1 MKGAATRA
9 PGGLSGTLRGL
20 LRSVALALLLTA
32 PLFLPPIVYLAL
44 HRAGYVARQPYL
56 AYERTLI
63 LDLLLYWLAAAGLAL
78 ALRERRRVGPW
89 LAARRGA
96 IFLLLFSTALS
107 LAFGEVALRL
117 LRPSLGENLYERWP
131 SPILHHRNA
140 PGRSSQGMGGHT
152 VSTNE
157 DGFRTPYSRAEFLQH
172 RQRVVL
178 LGDSYVF
185 GLGVAEEDSL
195 APRLEQELERIAAAA
210 GGGASAEGAAD
221 VAVLNTGV
229 ISYSPL
235 LERAVFR
242 HLAKEYR
249 PTATILFVDVNDIGD
264 DWQYAR
270 ENVSQD
276 PDEPRWDVPEQPRKK
291 GLCELSALCK
301 AARPATAKLFLPFA
315 TLAKHWGLAREEYDY
330 YRFEVK
336 VGGKVE
342 KDRFFILR
350 HPLEETRPFFEG
362 TLANIEALARDV
374 AAAGSSFQVVVMPR
388 YFHWNDAECPR
399 NWEGFRYRVDEPYE
413 EEYLRFFEEAAARE
427 PFPIWGLVEA
437 FRAHRGGPLVFEQ
450 DPHWNEA
457 GHLLAAQ
464 TVAGHLAQAGWP
476 AAPSASKESAMM
488 QQEQP

>member
-1 MKGAATRA
+1 MKGRAA
-9 PGGLSGTLRGL
+9 LRQL
-20 LRSVALALLLTA
+20 AVAAGWTA
-32 PLFLPPIVYLAL
+32 PLFLAPIFYLVL
-44 HRAGYVARQPYL
+44 HRAGLVARQPYL

-63 LDLLLYWLAAAGLAL
+63 LDLLLYWLLAAGLLA
-78 ALRERRRVGPW
+78 ALRRGSEIGSW
-89 LAARRGA
+89 LAARRGPLL
-96 IFLLLFSTALS
+96 LLLFSTLVS
-107 LAFGEVALRL
+107 LAFGEAALRL
-117 LRPSLGENLYERWP
+117 LRPSLGESLYERWP
-131 SPILHHRNA
+131 SPLLHHRNA
-140 PGRSSQGMGGHT
+140 PNRASQGMGGHT

-157 DGFRTPYSRAEFLQH
+157 DGFRSPYSRVEFLKH

-185 GLGVAEEDSL
+185 GLGVAEPDSL
-195 APRLEQELERIAAAA
+195 APQLEKELEGLLA
-210 GGGASAEGAAD
+210 GRGEAGE

-235 LERAVFR
+235 LERAAFR
-242 HLAKEYR
+242 QVASAYR
-249 PTATILFVDVNDIGD
+249 PTTTILFVDVNDIGD

-270 ENVSQD
+270 ENVS
-276 PDEPRWDVPEQPRKK
+276 PDAGEPRWDVPERPRRK
-291 GLCELSALCK
+291 GPCERSALCK
-301 AARPATAKLFLPFA
+301 AARPLSSKLLLPFA
-315 TLAKHWGLAREEYDY
+315 TVAKHWGLSREDYDY
-330 YRFEVK
+330 YKFEVE

-350 HPLEETRPFFEG
+350 HPLEETRPYFEA

-413 EEYLRFFEEAAARE
+413 EEYLRFFAEAAARE

-457 GHLLAAQ
+457 GHLLAAR
-464 TVAGHLAQAGWP
+464 TVAGHLERAGWP
-476 AAPSASKESAMM
+476 ARNEPREPQEPQEPKE
-488 QQEQP
+488 QQP